1 VWLFNTIENLSTK
14 RSKSPVTKKPLYAAC
29 NKEAPNKEKTLEEET
44 TMIATLNKSKTALT
58 INRQEFKL
66 ALSKI
71 GEGIDKQI
79 ASLKKAKQSYD
90 AAEIARE
97 VISEANIFEAII
109 EGFNEAEETN
119 LKLHDITNLEVAQG
133 WIDEFLEKY
142 SAL

>member
-1 VWLFNTIENLSTK
+1 
-14 RSKSPVTKKPLYAAC
+14 
-29 NKEAPNKEKTLEEET
+29 
-44 TMIATLNKSKTALT
+44 MIATLNKSKTALT

-66 ALSKI
+66 ALEKI
-71 GEGIDKQI
+71 GTSIDKQI

-90 AAEIARE
+90 AAEMARE

-119 LKLHDITNLEVAQG
+119 LKLTDITNLEVAQG

-142 SAL
+142 SNV